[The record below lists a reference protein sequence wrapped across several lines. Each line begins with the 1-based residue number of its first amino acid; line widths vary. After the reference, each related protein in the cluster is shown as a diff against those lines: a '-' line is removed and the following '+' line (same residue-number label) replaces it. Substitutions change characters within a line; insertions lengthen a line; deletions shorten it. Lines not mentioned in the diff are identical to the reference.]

1 MKRLSEKEEALMRA
15 VWKLDKAFAKDVREE
30 MPEPKLHINT
40 VSTMM
45 KRLVDKGFLSYED
58 FGATYRYYPAIS
70 KKEYTSTYI
79 RPELS
84 RLFGGSIKDVVAF
97 FAEEEEISVEELK
110 EVIKLIEDKDK

>member
-15 VWKLDKAFAKDVREE
+15 VWKLDKAFAKEVREE
-30 MPEPKLHINT
+30 LPDPKLHINT

-45 KRLVDKGFLSYED
+45 KRLVDKGFLKYED

-70 KKEYTSTYI
+70 KKEYTTMYI

-84 RLFGGSIKDVVAF
+84 RMFGGSIKDVVAF
-97 FAEEEEISVEELK
+97 FAEEEEISVDELK
-110 EVIKLIEDKDK
+110 EVIRMIENKDK

>member
-1 MKRLSEKEEALMRA
+1 MRA
-15 VWKLDKAFAKDVREE
+15 VWNLNKAFAKEVREE

-40 VSTMM
+40 ISTMM

-58 FGATYRYYPAIS
+58 FGATYRYFPAIS
-70 KKEYTSTYI
+70 KKDYTSTYI

-97 FAEEEEISVEELK
+97 FAEEEEISIEELK
-110 EVIKLIEDKDK
+110 EVIKLIEDNDK